1 VLRNYEPNAHNAT
14 EYNLTSTDLQTAT
27 IDFHWIDGGKKGVQV
42 SAQVAGVALTA
53 SVTFNVLPPTDVS
66 MTSKTGGVYVGHGD
80 NADAIQLYLGS
91 GERGVDGVIEPGI
104 QFNFKATAPPNGK
117 GKIAGFQ
124 LVTISRSLTLNN
136 GSILFNT
143 HTSWSLN
150 TTFPY
155 GSVTNPIDADDSA
168 TWHHTNKHARE
179 EYPMSDSP
187 GIILEEAWSYF
198 DIDDHYQTWF
208 MYKHID
214 KDSIWV
220 PLGVLEWSWEAS
232 TSRNQGHGNSWRV
245 PIIGHVPK
253 DPSGALTTAL
263 PLWSQNAADFH
274 GTYLLLLCYKET
286 I

>member
-1 VLRNYEPNAHNAT
+1 MLRNYEPNAHNAT

-53 SVTFNVLPPTDVS
+53 AVTFNVLAPTNVS
-66 MTSKTGGVYVGHGD
+66 MTSKTGGVYVSPGL
-80 NADAIQLYLGS
+80 NNPDAVQLHFGS
-91 GERGVDGVIEPGI
+91 GQRVEGVIELGI
-104 QFNFKATAPPNGK
+104 EFTFKATAPHNGK
-117 GKIAGFQ
+117 GEIAGFQ

-179 EYPMSDSP
+179 E
-187 GIILEEAWSYF
+187 
-198 DIDDHYQTWF
+198 
-208 MYKHID
+208 
-214 KDSIWV
+214 
-220 PLGVLEWSWEAS
+220 
-232 TSRNQGHGNSWRV
+232 
-245 PIIGHVPK
+245 
-253 DPSGALTTAL
+253 
-263 PLWSQNAADFH
+263 
-274 GTYLLLLCYKET
+274 
-286 I
+286 